1 MGEIEVAFSRSTF
14 SDMAGIEEG
23 KGKGATPKEVVS
35 CGRFLGHAVKNG
47 MTVISF

>member
-1 MGEIEVAFSRSTF
+1 
-14 SDMAGIEEG
+14 MAGIEEG